1 MMKTGINWINAEY
14 EFWKEQQ
21 WLVDK
26 NIDGKQCASSQKSG
40 YHNSTMY

>member
-14 EFWKEQQ
+14 EFWKEQR
-21 WLVDK
+21 LVDK

-40 YHNSTMY
+40 YHKSTMY